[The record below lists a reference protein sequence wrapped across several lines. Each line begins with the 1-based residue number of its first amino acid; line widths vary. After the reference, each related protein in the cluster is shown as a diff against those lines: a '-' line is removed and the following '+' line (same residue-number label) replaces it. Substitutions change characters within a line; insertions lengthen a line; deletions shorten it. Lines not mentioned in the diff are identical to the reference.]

1 LNCKLYTLQIIFYT
15 ETGECNCLTRQIHV
29 NYMYFQFTAVKTR
42 ELSVECIPLPQHIEI
57 GTVSLL
63 ASSSC
68 MHVSEVD

>member
-1 LNCKLYTLQIIFYT
+1 
-15 ETGECNCLTRQIHV
+15 
-29 NYMYFQFTAVKTR
+29 MYFQFTAVKTR